1 MNDEIVLSFDTGI
14 KNALTS
20 DWQIA
25 SNLAMSIITETENR
39 NDPFYALDA
48 LRVLKRM
55 QETSGLAKA
64 QILYYLSK
72 NWTKFGIEDDLIHV
86 AIQYGFKSP
95 VIIKR
100 YIDVWSMFAEDKIPT
115 DIQDKLKE
123 KPINDLVPIMGMLKR
138 GYAVTN
144 EQWNEIIARDG
155 IMKIAQYIREEVKK
169 EQPRTHAILFR
180 VDKKESMLYV
190 INDGKKYKVAKLNL
204 DSNEEIIQ
212 TAINRLLH
220 AVGVPDAI

>member
-14 KNALTS
+14 KDVLRS

-25 SNLAMSIITETENR
+25 SDLAINIITETENR

-48 LRVLKRM
+48 LRVLQRM
-55 QETSGLAKA
+55 QATSGLAKA
-64 QILYYLSK
+64 QILYYLNK
-72 NWTKFGIEDDLIHV
+72 NWTKFGIEDNLIHIAV
-86 AIQYGFKSP
+86 QYGFKSP

-100 YIDVWSMFAEDKIPT
+100 YIDVWSMFAENKIPIH
-115 DIQDKLKE
+115 IQDKLKE
-123 KPINDLVPIMGMLKR
+123 KPINDLVPVMGMLKR
-138 GYAVTN
+138 GYTATD
-144 EQWNEIIARDG
+144 EQWNEITKRDG
-155 IMKIAQYIREEVKK
+155 HTKISQYIRENVKQ
-169 EQPRTHAILFR
+169 EQPRTSAILFR
-180 VDKKESMLYV
+180 VDKSESMLYV

-204 DSNEEIIQ
+204 DTDETVIQ